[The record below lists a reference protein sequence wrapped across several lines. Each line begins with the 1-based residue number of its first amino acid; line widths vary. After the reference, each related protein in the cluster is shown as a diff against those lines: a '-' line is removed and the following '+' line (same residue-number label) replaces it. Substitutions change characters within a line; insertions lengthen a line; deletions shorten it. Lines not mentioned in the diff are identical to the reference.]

1 MIKAKNILKIANL
14 QKIFRKTNRGVK
26 NVNFEIPEGNFHAF
40 IGENGAGK
48 TTTIKTI
55 IGAYVDYQG
64 DIFINDINIKNA
76 EARSI
81 IGYVPE
87 VAIFP
92 RELSVFDYL
101 YNFSILSGIDKNIA
115 KERIDS
121 FLKLFAIDELKNE
134 KPYTFSSGQ
143 KKKILLIQALLH
155 NPKLLI
161 LDEPAAN
168 LDPTARY
175 ELFTL
180 LKKLNNEKI
189 TILISSHVLA
199 EIDKYVNSVTLIHK
213 GEILYSGAKNQPLES
228 LFYEKVI
235 SS

>member
-1 MIKAKNILKIANL
+1 MNDILKINHL
-14 QKIFRKTNRGVK
+14 TKIFTDTNRGVNDINMSVK
-26 NVNFEIPEGNFHAF
+26 SGSFHAF

-55 IGAYVDYQG
+55 IGAFSKYEGEVL
-64 DIFINDINIKNA
+64 INNINIKKA
-76 EARSI
+76 QAKSY

-92 RELSVFDYL
+92 KELTTIQYLTYLGFLSKLDKREVEHKIKEFLEMF
-101 YNFSILSGIDKNIA
+101 NISNL
-115 KERIDS
+115 I
-121 FLKLFAIDELKNE
+121 NE
-134 KPYTFSSGQ
+134 KPYNFSSGQ

-175 ELFTL
+175 ELFSF
-180 LKKLNNEKI
+180 LKKINEKENI
-189 TILISSHVLA
+189 SILISSHNLS
-199 EIDKYVNSVTLIHK
+199 EIDKYVDSLTLIHK
-213 GEILYSGAKNQPLES
+213 GKILYSGIKTKNLEDI
-228 LFYEKVI
+228 FYEKVI
-235 SS
+235 AK

>member
-1 MIKAKNILKIANL
+1 MNDILKINHL
-14 QKIFRKTNRGVK
+14 TKIFADTNRGVNDINMSVK
-26 NVNFEIPEGNFHAF
+26 SGSFHAF

-55 IGAYVDYQG
+55 IGAFSKYEGEVL
-64 DIFINDINIKNA
+64 INNINIKKA
-76 EARSI
+76 QAKSY

-92 RELSVFDYL
+92 KELTTIQYL
-101 YNFSILSGIDKNIA
+101 TYLGFLSMLDKKEVEHKIKEFLEMFNISNL
-115 KERIDS
+115 I
-121 FLKLFAIDELKNE
+121 NE
-134 KPYTFSSGQ
+134 KPYNFSSGQ

-175 ELFTL
+175 ELFSF
-180 LKKLNNEKI
+180 LKKINEKENI
-189 TILISSHVLA
+189 SILISSHNLS
-199 EIDKYVNSVTLIHK
+199 EIDKYVDSLTLIHK
-213 GEILYSGAKNQPLES
+213 GKILYSGVKTKNLEDI
-228 LFYEKVI
+228 FYEKVI
-235 SS
+235 AN

>member
-1 MIKAKNILKIANL
+1 MSNILEIVNLKKIFQKTDRGIKNIS
-14 QKIFRKTNRGVK
+14 FS
-26 NVNFEIPEGNFHAF
+26 IPSGDFHAF

-55 IGAYVDYQG
+55 IGAYANYEGEVL
-64 DIFINDINIKNA
+64 INGINIQKA
-76 EARSI
+76 QARSI
-81 IGYVPE
+81 VGYVPE

-92 RELSVFDYL
+92 RELSVYQYL
-101 YNFSILSGIDKNIA
+101 FNLSILSNIPKNDA
-115 KERIDS
+115 NRRIDT
-121 FLKLFAIDELKNE
+121 FLKLFGMEKLAHE

-155 NPKLLI
+155 EPKLLI

-175 ELFTL
+175 ELFNL
-180 LKKLNNEKI
+180 LQKINQENKI

-199 EIDKYVNSVTLIHK
+199 EIDKYVNSVTLIHQGK
-213 GEILYSGAKNQPLES
+213 ILYSGPKVQSLEK

-235 SS
+235 SQ

>member
-1 MIKAKNILKIANL
+1 MNDILKINHL
-14 QKIFRKTNRGVK
+14 TKIFTDTNRGVNDINMSVK
-26 NVNFEIPEGNFHAF
+26 SGSFHAF

-55 IGAYVDYQG
+55 IGAFSKYEGEVL
-64 DIFINDINIKNA
+64 INNINIKKA
-76 EARSI
+76 QAKSY

-92 RELSVFDYL
+92 KELTTIQYL
-101 YNFSILSGIDKNIA
+101 TYLGFLSKLDKKEVEHKIKEFLEMFNISNL
-115 KERIDS
+115 I
-121 FLKLFAIDELKNE
+121 NE
-134 KPYTFSSGQ
+134 KPYNFSSGQ

-175 ELFTL
+175 ELFSF
-180 LKKLNNEKI
+180 LKKINEKENI
-189 TILISSHVLA
+189 SILISSHNLS
-199 EIDKYVNSVTLIHK
+199 EIDKYVDSLTLIHK
-213 GEILYSGAKNQPLES
+213 GKVLYSGVKTKNLEDI
-228 LFYEKVI
+228 FYEKVI
-235 SS
+235 AK

>member
-1 MIKAKNILKIANL
+1 MNDILKINHL
-14 QKIFRKTNRGVK
+14 TKIFTDTNRGVNDINMSVK
-26 NVNFEIPEGNFHAF
+26 SGSFHAF

-55 IGAYVDYQG
+55 IGAFSKYEGEVL
-64 DIFINDINIKNA
+64 INNINIKKA
-76 EARSI
+76 QAKSY

-92 RELSVFDYL
+92 KELTTIQYL
-101 YNFSILSGIDKNIA
+101 TYLGFLSMLDKKELEHKIKEFLEMFNISNL
-115 KERIDS
+115 I
-121 FLKLFAIDELKNE
+121 NE
-134 KPYTFSSGQ
+134 KPYNFSSGQ

-175 ELFTL
+175 ELFSF
-180 LKKLNNEKI
+180 LKKINEKENI
-189 TILISSHVLA
+189 SILISSHNLS
-199 EIDKYVNSVTLIHK
+199 EIDKYVDSLTLIHK
-213 GEILYSGAKNQPLES
+213 GKILYSGVKTKNLEDI
-228 LFYEKVI
+228 FYEKVI
-235 SS
+235 AN